1 MNMADAFCPSHHTFC
16 QDAIH
21 QNDVELGKKPWKLTS
36 RCGSY
41 VHGCETHMDCYVLQ
55 LVNYRNGCACSACV
69 TNMYEAAILLMTSC
83 GGEQFLSFCNLPL
96 IINIK

>member
-1 MNMADAFCPSHHTFC
+1 MADAFCPSHHTFC

-41 VHGCETHMDCYVLQ
+41 VH
-55 LVNYRNGCACSACV
+55 
-69 TNMYEAAILLMTSC
+69 
-83 GGEQFLSFCNLPL
+83 
-96 IINIK
+96 